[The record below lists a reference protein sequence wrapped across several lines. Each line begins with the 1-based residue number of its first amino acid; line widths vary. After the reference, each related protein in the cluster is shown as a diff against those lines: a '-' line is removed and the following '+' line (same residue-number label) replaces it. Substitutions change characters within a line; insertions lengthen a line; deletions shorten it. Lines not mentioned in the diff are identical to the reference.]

1 MHWQAT
7 RPSVPSPMLL
17 RLWDVTVMPVALSSA
32 PICGE
37 NFDQRCAAQ
46 EAETNRH

>member
-17 RLWDVTVMPVALSSA
+17 RLWEVTVMPVTLSSA

-37 NFDQRCAAQ
+37 LISVVLAQ
-46 EAETNRH
+46 EAKANKH